1 MKFNFYKFIFIGL
14 VVTSVISCSKG
25 LLQDSWDV
33 ANSDRDIAVP
43 LIDSKFTSSELILS
57 INKSDTATKETSIVE
72 YGPGRELALLY
83 TNDGLRGIDV
93 DSAITL
99 PLNSFNITSNSTDLL
114 NPFVANFI
122 DQIYFKSGFMHYDF
136 TSPVNEDI
144 VVTMELTNTKHANTQ
159 LPLIVQYNLRYAGT
173 NRFVGDIDL
182 SQFITRPSLG
192 GLAFK
197 YTAKK
202 VSDNS
207 TITLSNF
214 TLSFK
219 DLKFKYAEG
228 IIPVTQSLPLNS
240 IDINVFK
247 TIDAGYLYVEN
258 PQLILNIES
267 NVGLPVNIRLDTL
280 YVETK
285 NTRGLVPVIVNSNSR
300 NTVLNY
306 PSMSEVGKVKTT
318 QIVIDAS
325 NSNAADVF
333 KLLVTKVYYKLT
345 AISLDRGHLTD
356 SSFIRFNAQ
365 IRIPF
370 KGWGNQLTVRDT
382 FKFDSEKLKD
392 FRYLDFK
399 SVTENRIPGR
409 LYAQVYF
416 LNSTGQA
423 IDSLFNP
430 NEALFEP
437 APYDAKG
444 HTTGA
449 TTNTKYTSF
458 DAVRTQRIIAEA
470 KKIAL
475 RAVVTTDK
483 QPNQIMELLERD
495 YFRFKLGLKAG
506 IK

>member
-33 ANSDRDIAVP
+33 ANSDRDVAVP
-43 LIDSKFTSSELILS
+43 LIDSKFSSSELILS
-57 INKSDTATKETSIVE
+57 ISKPNNDKNDTSVVE
-72 YGPGRELALLY
+72 YGPNRELALLY
-83 TNDGLRGIDV
+83 TNNGLPKIDV
-93 DSAITL
+93 DSAVQL
-99 PLNSFNITSNSTDLL
+99 PLVPFNVTSNTTDLSL
-114 NPFVANFI
+114 AAFLI
-122 DQIYFKSGFMHYDF
+122 DQIQFKSGFVRYDF

-144 VVTMELTNTKHANTQ
+144 VVTMELTTTRHSNTQ
-159 LPLIVQYNLRYAGT
+159 LPLIVQYNLPYAGT
-173 NRFVGDIDL
+173 NRFVGDIDI
-182 SQFITRPSLG
+182 SQYTTRPSQG
-192 GLAFK
+192 GFAFK

-207 TITLSNF
+207 NVTLTNF
-214 TLSFK
+214 RISFR

-228 IIPVTQSLPLNS
+228 AVPTTQYLPLDS

-280 YVETK
+280 YVQTK
-285 NTRGLVPVIVNSNSR
+285 NTRGLVPVIVNNSSR

-306 PSMSEVGKVKTT
+306 PLMSEIGKVKTT
-318 QIVIDAS
+318 QIIIDAS

-345 AISLDRGHLTD
+345 AVTGFDRGHLTD

-416 LNSTGQA
+416 LNSASQP

-449 TTNTKYTSF
+449 TNNTKYTSF